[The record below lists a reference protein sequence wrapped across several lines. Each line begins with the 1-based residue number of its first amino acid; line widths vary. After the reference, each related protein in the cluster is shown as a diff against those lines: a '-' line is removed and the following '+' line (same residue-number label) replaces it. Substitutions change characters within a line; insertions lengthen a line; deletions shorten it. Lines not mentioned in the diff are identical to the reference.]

1 MFEIITVFWQ
11 IKGENVIILSATNV
25 PELEKQW
32 DCWIE
37 LAKSSD
43 LLALLEPYVSKDV
56 TTNLLDEC
64 TTFHISWYIWHDFI
78 HIWHDFIPCA
88 LRLFGILFSF
98 NVCWTQYFLCL
109 NFTCNTCSEGF
120 IYMVRLII
128 MCPIL
133 LLFFYHC
140 WLVYVNSSTQHLI
153 LLACNK
159 NDQRCN
165 WCVLKYLRWN
175 N

>member
-1 MFEIITVFWQ
+1 LFEIITVFWQ

-64 TTFHISWYIWHDFI
+64 TTFHIS
-78 HIWHDFIPCA
+78 
-88 LRLFGILFSF
+88 
-98 NVCWTQYFLCL
+98 
-109 NFTCNTCSEGF
+109 
-120 IYMVRLII
+120 
-128 MCPIL
+128 
-133 LLFFYHC
+133 
-140 WLVYVNSSTQHLI
+140 
-153 LLACNK
+153 
-159 NDQRCN
+159 
-165 WCVLKYLRWN
+165 
-175 N
+175 